1 MNARNVLPPKSA
13 LTENPATKAQ
23 EAREAAEQARE
34 RHWRAPSFVREL
46 FEGSFR
52 LDLVYPF
59 PEIDAAEAAR
69 ARPFLDRLE
78 RFLREEVDSDR
89 IDREAKIPSEVIQ
102 GLKALGA
109 LGIKIPTNTVA
120 WV

>member
-23 EAREAAEQARE
+23 EAREAAEEARE

-69 ARPFLDRLE
+69 GPGPSWIDSSAFCARKWTAIA
-78 RFLREEVDSDR
+78 S
-89 IDREAKIPSEVIQ
+89 IAKPGSR
-102 GLKALGA
+102 
-109 LGIKIPTNTVA
+109 PR
-120 WV
+120 